1 MLNMACTLF
10 RLTPEESL
18 RGVTRH
24 AAQALGWQK
33 RLGTLE
39 VGKQADFALWD
50 VSSPGELA
58 YAIGGNPCVNVI
70 KNGSVVST

>member
-24 AAQALGWQK
+24 AAQALGWQN

-39 VGKQADFALWD
+39 VGKQADFVLWE
-50 VSSPGELA
+50 VSSPAELS
-58 YAIGGNPCVNVI
+58 YFIGGNPCVDVI
-70 KNGSVVST
+70 KNGSVVAE